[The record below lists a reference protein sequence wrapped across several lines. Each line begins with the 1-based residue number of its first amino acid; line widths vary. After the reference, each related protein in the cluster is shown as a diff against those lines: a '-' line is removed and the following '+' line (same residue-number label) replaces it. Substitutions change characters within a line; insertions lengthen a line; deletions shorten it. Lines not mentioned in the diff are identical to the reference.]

1 MVNIEEKMERKF
13 ISDFQENMTVS
24 AFFVVFSKDI
34 RKTKAEK
41 EYLDLTLMDKSGTI
55 NAKIWDNVDSV
66 SPKFEKGDP
75 VAVKAYVS
83 SFNNE
88 LQLKIESIRRAIPE
102 QDRDFG
108 FDYDDL
114 IPSTKKDIQQMWT
127 NIQTGISSIQ
137 NLYIRQ
143 LVQSVYNEHEN
154 VLKTHPASMILHHAF
169 RGGLLEHTHSM
180 LNIAEGICRNYSE
193 LDRDLIV
200 SGVLLHDIGKLKELA
215 PGLATSYTDSGNFVG
230 HIVIGRDILLDA
242 IAKIDGFPDLLKLKM
257 EHIILSHQ
265 GKLEWQSPKEPMFP
279 EALLVYFIDEIDT
292 RINQMKREIESDT
305 TEGDW
310 TNKNNY
316 FHRPLFKGKDTE

>member
-1 MVNIEEKMERKF
+1 MW
-13 ISDFQENMTVS
+13 T
-24 AFFVVFSKDI
+24 
-34 RKTKAEK
+34 
-41 EYLDLTLMDKSGTI
+41 
-55 NAKIWDNVDSV
+55 
-66 SPKFEKGDP
+66 
-75 VAVKAYVS
+75 
-83 SFNNE
+83 
-88 LQLKIESIRRAIPE
+88 
-102 QDRDFG
+102 
-108 FDYDDL
+108 
-114 IPSTKKDIQQMWT
+114 DIQK
-127 NIQTGISSIQ
+127 GINSIQ
-137 NLYIRQ
+137 NTFIKQ
-143 LVQSVYNEHEN
+143 LVQSIYNEHEESI
-154 VLKTHPASMILHHAF
+154 KTHPASMILHHAF

-180 LNIAEGICRNYSE
+180 LNIAEGICKNYSE

-215 PGLATSYTDSGNFVG
+215 PGLATSYTDCGNFVG
-230 HIVIGRDILLDA
+230 HIVIGRDILLNA

-316 FHRPLFKGKDTE
+316 FHRPLYKGKDIK